1 MGMTQWPFFCLRT
14 LTLISTSF
22 WGGETPL
29 AADTSMRRK
38 APPVGVKDGADRT
51 AGPPAPTPS
60 VSVLYWIS
68 KAGRAGRPLD
78 TAAAEGGRL
87 AEVVC
92 CCCCCCCWWCGAVES
107 RGAAELSRRSG
118 SDSGE
123 KWQRWPFYSSF
134 AVKSRGTR
142 ENIHYTNRIGLTW
155 PLLFWPTLL
164 IHWLMVKRMKIK
176 GLFDGKGKRKVIWKI
191 KLNSYSASLRYLG

>member
-1 MGMTQWPFFCLRT
+1 MTAFLFVR

-22 WGGETPL
+22 WGGETPAVPPA

-38 APPVGVKDGADRT
+38 APPVGAKDGADRT

-68 KAGRAGRPLD
+68 KAGRGGRPLD
-78 TAAAEGGRL
+78 TAATADGGAL

-92 CCCCCCCWWCGAVES
+92 CCCCCCCRCCGAVES

-123 KWQRWPFYSSF
+123 KWQRWPFYSPF
-134 AVKSRGTR
+134 AMKNRGNDTFYQYNKS
-142 ENIHYTNRIGLTW
+142 HC
-155 PLLFWPTLL
+155 
-164 IHWLMVKRMKIK
+164 
-176 GLFDGKGKRKVIWKI
+176 
-191 KLNSYSASLRYLG
+191 SRYYF